1 MAAKRLSVIALA
13 VSLGWTNPAH
23 AQGEDLATLQLQI
36 AQMQEQMRGQMAA
49 MLAMQQQIEALQ
61 GKLASATNPVPATS
75 PLVAAPTPQPAP
87 LALAALGGSSGT
99 SPTAADKPKPKAW
112 YDRLQLRGYTQLRFN
127 EIISGDKT
135 APAGQSRLR
144 SVHDGSISDRS
155 NFSLRRVRVVLQG
168 EISDRVSLYLQHDFA
183 SAVMG
188 QQAGERREGFG
199 QLRDAYADVFLD
211 RHKTFK
217 VRLGQSKV
225 PYGWENMQSSSNR
238 LTLDRS
244 DGINSA
250 VPGERDLGVIAYFTP
265 RTMQKIWDE
274 LTKEGQKTFGNYGA
288 FGIGLMNGQGTN
300 KTEQDNALMQVA
312 LVSLPFR
319 VGDQILEVGASAMR
333 NHFRPELRS
342 GGVSAKGYAD
352 DRIGVHAMLYPR
364 PIGVQAEW
372 NWGKGPEFDRA
383 SGTIKEKKLNG
394 GYVQVMGRFATEGG
408 STLWPY
414 ARWQHYRGGW
424 KVALNAPRVETDE
437 IEVGLE
443 WQAMKALEL
452 TLAYARMRRSEAD
465 ERRLGRAEGNVL
477 RTQIQWNY

>member
-1 MAAKRLSVIALA
+1 MLPQRLSTIALVTA
-13 VSLGWTNPAH
+13 LGWATPAY
-23 AQGEDLATLQLQI
+23 AQGDDLVALQAQI
-36 AQMQEQMRGQMAA
+36 ARMQEQMRGQMAA
-49 MLAMQQQIEALQ
+49 MQAMQQQIEALQ
-61 GKLASATNPVPATS
+61 GKLAAATPA
-75 PLVAAPTPQPAP
+75 PAATTAP
-87 LALAALGGSSGT
+87 LALAQPA
-99 SPTAADKPKPKAW
+99 TAAATAPVPATPAVAEKPKGKAW
-112 YDRLQLRGYTQLRFN
+112 YDRLQLRGYTQMRFS

-135 APAGQSRLR
+135 APDGVSRLR
-144 SVHDGSISDRS
+144 SVHDAGISDRS
-155 NFSLRRVRVVLQG
+155 NFGLRRVRVVLQG
-168 EISDRVSLYLQHDFA
+168 DISDRVSLYLQHDFGTA
-183 SAVMG
+183 ISG

-199 QLRDAYADVFLD
+199 QLRDAYADVFID
-211 RHKTFK
+211 KARQFK

-225 PYGWENMQSSSNR
+225 PYGWENLQSSSNR

-250 VPGERDLGVIAYFTP
+250 APGERDLGVIAYFTP
-265 RTMQKIWDE
+265 RHVQAIWDE
-274 LTKEGQKTFGNYGA
+274 LNKEGQKTFGNYGA
-288 FGIGLMNGQGTN
+288 LGLGLMNGQGTN

-312 LVSLPFR
+312 MVSWPFR
-319 VGDQILEVGASAMR
+319 VGDQVVEIGASGMR
-333 NHFRPELRS
+333 NRYRPELRS

-352 DRIGVHAMLYPR
+352 DRVGIHAMLYPR

-394 GYVQVMGRFATEGG
+394 GYVQVMGRFATDGG

-414 ARWQHYRGGW
+414 ARWQRYRGGW
-424 KVALNAPRVETDE
+424 KAALNSPRLETDE

-443 WQAMKALEL
+443 WQAMKALEF
-452 TLAYARMRRSEAD
+452 TLAYARMKRTEAD

>member
-1 MAAKRLSVIALA
+1 MLVSRISAIALA
-13 VSLGWTNPAH
+13 TALGGATPAF
-23 AQGEDLATLQLQI
+23 AQAEDLAALQAQI
-36 AQMQEQMRGQMAA
+36 TRMQEQMRAQMSA
-49 MLAMQQQIEALQ
+49 MQTMQQQIETLQ
-61 GKLASATNPVPATS
+61 GRLAAATATPAPASAPVS
-75 PLVAAPTPQPAP
+75 
-87 LALAALGGSSGT
+87 LALA
-99 SPTAADKPKPKAW
+99 PAAGAVPPVAPVAEKPKGKAW
-112 YDRLQLRGYTQLRFN
+112 YDRLQMRGYTQMRFN
-127 EIISGDKT
+127 EILSGDKT
-135 APAGQSRLR
+135 APDGVSRLR
-144 SVHDGSISDRS
+144 SVQDGTVSDRS
-155 NFSLRRVRVVLQG
+155 NFGLRRVRLVVQG
-168 EISDRVSLYLQHDFA
+168 EISDRVSLYLQHDFGTA
-183 SAVMG
+183 ISG

-211 RHKTFK
+211 RAKRFK

-225 PYGWENMQSSSNR
+225 PYGWENLQSSSNR

-250 VPGERDLGVIAYFTP
+250 VPGERDLGMIAYYTP
-265 RTMQKIWDE
+265 ARVQAIWDE
-274 LTKEGQKTFGNYGA
+274 LNKEGQKTFGNYGA
-288 FGIGLMNGQGTN
+288 IGLGLMNGQGIN

-312 LVSLPFR
+312 MVSWPFR
-319 VGDQILEVGASAMR
+319 IGDQVVELGASGMR
-333 NHFRPELRS
+333 NRYRPELRS

-352 DRIGVHAMLYPR
+352 DRVGIHAMLYPR

-383 SGTIKEKKLNG
+383 SGTIKEKALQG
-394 GYVQVMGRFATEGG
+394 GYVQVMGRIATDGG

-424 KVALNAPRVETDE
+424 KAAINSPRLETDE

-443 WQAMKALEL
+443 WQAMKALEF
-452 TLAYARMRRSEAD
+452 TLAYARMKRTEAD